1 MELGA
6 GLAEAARTIEVAYSL
21 LESMATQRM
30 ARLSI
35 YGEWLKFAGLPSGEI
50 SRIREYERFLES
62 GIERLRM
69 FKMYRT
75 PQAL

>member
-6 GLAEAARTIEVAYSL
+6 RLAEAARTIEVAYSL
-21 LESMATQRM
+21 LESMVTQRM

-35 YGEWLKFAGLPSGEI
+35 YGEWLKFAGLPSREI